1 MSSDNEIYIERK
13 GISISIT
20 TINSNIVMVRL
31 EKSMV
36 VAKPT
41 KVEKMNSLVSFA
53 KMLHGHM

>member
-20 TINSNIVMVRL
+20 IINSNIMMVRL